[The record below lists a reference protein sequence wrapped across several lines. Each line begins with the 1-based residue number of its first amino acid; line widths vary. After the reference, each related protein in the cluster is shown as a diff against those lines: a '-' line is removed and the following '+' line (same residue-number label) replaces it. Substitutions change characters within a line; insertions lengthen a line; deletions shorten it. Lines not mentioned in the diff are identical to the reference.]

1 MKSISVK
8 GSFGYVETEDLTSVK
23 NSDYADKTGVYIWA
37 IPVEDGY
44 MVTYVG
50 ITGRNFAKR
59 TQEHLQCY
67 LSGDYGTYKLQ
78 ALKQGR
84 TERIF
89 PGICRDA
96 DIEEFIENHQ
106 EIFTKL
112 KEYLYNTEIFL
123 IPLNRG
129 KQFRENLES
138 AIADEI
144 RNSSNTGDL
153 PLSGSPKQDYEP
165 DEESETIEIDTDV
178 NFIGL
183 PTNLEV

>member
-1 MKSISVK
+1 
-8 GSFGYVETEDLTSVK
+8 
-23 NSDYADKTGVYIWA
+23 
-37 IPVEDGY
+37 

-59 TQEHLQCY
+59 MQEHLQCY
-67 LSGDYGTYKLQ
+67 LSGEYGTYDFE
-78 ALKQGR
+78 ALKQGK
-84 TERIF
+84 TERTY
-89 PGICRDA
+89 PGTYRDA

-165 DEESETIEIDTDV
+165 DEESETIEIDTEI